1 MFYCFKVCEEHRN
14 FLRFLWFEDNDPTKP
29 TAEYRMTVHMFGNSP
44 SPAVAIYGLRRAAL
58 QGEEEHGT
66 EAKQFVLRN
75 FYVDDGLTSFST
87 DDDAIRILKKTKE
100 MLADSNINLHKIASN
115 HNAVME
121 AFPSEERAKELKDL
135 ELGVDPLPLQRS
147 LGLNW
152 NLEN

>member
-1 MFYCFKVCEEHRN
+1 M
-14 FLRFLWFEDNDPTKP
+14 
-29 TAEYRMTVHMFGNSP
+29 
-44 SPAVAIYGLRRAAL
+44 

-75 FYVDDGLTSFST
+75 FYVDDGLASFPT
-87 DDDAIRILKKTKE
+87 DDDAIQVLKKTKE
-100 MLADSNINLHKIASN
+100 MLADSNIRLHKIASN
-115 HNAVME
+115 HKAVME

-152 NLEN
+152 HL